1 MKFSQRIK
9 IPNDCLI
16 VFTIGFLLL
25 ILCSRMVYAQTVSM
39 TQDLD
44 FGTFANPGPAGTI
57 TVTPAGGISSTGG
70 IKSLNTS
77 YHQAVLEV
85 TFKPKNHSVSISYD
99 NNLTLTGSKGGT
111 LKLALT
117 PTNTFS
123 NPLQNP
129 LIINIG
135 GTLTIDGPLIDPP
148 GTYSGTIKVY
158 CTFNI

>member
-1 MKFSQRIK
+1 MKLSQRIK
-9 IPNDCLI
+9 IPNDSLI

-25 ILCSRMVYAQTVSM
+25 ILSSRMVYAQAVSM
-39 TQDLD
+39 PQDLD

-70 IKSLNTS
+70 IKSLSTS
-77 YHQAVLEV
+77 YHQAVLEA

-99 NNLTLTGSKGGT
+99 KNLTLTGSKGGT
-111 LKLALT
+111 IQLALT
-117 PTNTFS
+117 PTNTFP

-148 GTYSGTIKVY
+148 GIYTGTINVY
-158 CTFNI
+158 CTFNN